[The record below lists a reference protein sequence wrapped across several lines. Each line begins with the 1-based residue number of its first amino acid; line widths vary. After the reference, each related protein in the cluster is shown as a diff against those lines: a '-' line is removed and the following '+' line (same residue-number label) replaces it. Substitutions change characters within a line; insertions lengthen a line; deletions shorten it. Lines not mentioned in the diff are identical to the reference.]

1 MGTQDVRT
9 DQDAEELRRF
19 TKKLLG
25 ELRAFEALL
34 DAEAFETGVSRIGAE
49 QEMFLVDPRW
59 RPAPRS
65 LEVLEALDDP
75 HYTTELALFNM
86 ECNLDPL
93 SMEGDCLRRMER
105 QIEELV
111 GRARQ
116 VAEPLGLHI
125 LLTGILP
132 TLAKSDLTLENMTPN
147 PRYFALNESLSKQRG
162 EEYHFRIRGRDELI
176 LTHDNVMVEACNT
189 SFQVH
194 FQVDPDQF
202 ARRYNVAQAVAAPV
216 LAAATN
222 SPLLFGRRLWR
233 ETRIALFQQSIDTRA
248 PKAHLRDQ
256 AARVSFGQNWIEE
269 SAAEIFREDVARFR
283 VLFGAEIEEDPFAA
297 IEAGRPPELKALRLH
312 NSTVYRWNRPC
323 YGISNGKPH
332 LRIENRIL
340 PSGPTPIDEMANA
353 AFWFG
358 LMRGVLD
365 EYGDI
370 TRQMDFGT
378 AKENFVAAARLG
390 LAAQFGWPGRENV
403 PAGDLVR
410 DELLPLAREGLE
422 HMEIDAADVDRYLG
436 VVEERV
442 TSGHT
447 GSQWLLDSF
456 GGMQKNGTPAERLAA
471 LVAATHERQIHP
483 DHPVHTWETA
493 RLEESGGW
501 HVHYQRVSQIMATD
515 LFTVHEDELIDL
527 VAHLMHWKHIR
538 HVPVED
544 SQHHLVGLV
553 THRSLLRLFQ
563 DGMVFGASE
572 PIPVRQIMQRDVV
585 TCTPETSTLDAIRLM
600 RENGIA
606 CLPVVSEDQKLVGIV
621 TERDFLEVAGEL
633 FEKVLSEGEAEPATD
648 PEAS

>member
-34 DAEAFETGVSRIGAE
+34 DAEAFETGISRIGAE

-75 HYTTELALFNM
+75 RYTTELALFNM

-93 SMEGDCLRRMER
+93 PMEGDCLRRMER

-111 GRARQ
+111 GRARE

-176 LTHDNVMVEACNT
+176 ITHDNVMVEACNT

-248 PKAHLRDQ
+248 PKSHLRDQ
-256 AARVSFGQNWIEE
+256 AARVSFGQDWIEE

-332 LRIENRIL
+332 IRIENRIL
-340 PSGPTPIDEMANA
+340 PSGPTPMDEMANA

-370 TRQMDFGT
+370 TQQMDFGT

-390 LAAQFGWPGRENV
+390 LAAQFGWPGQENV

-442 TSGHT
+442 TNGRT

-483 DHPVHTWETA
+483 DHPVHAWETA

-515 LFTVHEDELIDL
+515 LFTVHEDELVDL

-553 THRSLLRLFQ
+553 TNRSLLRLFQ
-563 DGMVFGASE
+563 DGMAFGASE

-585 TCTPETSTLDAIRLM
+585 TCTPETSTLDAIQMM

-606 CLPVVSEDQKLVGIV
+606 CLPVVSEDRKLVGIV
-621 TERDFLEVAGEL
+621 TEHDFLEVAGEL
-633 FEKVLSEGEAEPATD
+633 FEKVLSEGETEPATD
-648 PEAS
+648 QETS

>member
-75 HYTTELALFNM
+75 RYTTELALFNM

-93 SMEGDCLRRMER
+93 PMGGDCLRRMER

-111 GRARQ
+111 GRARE

-162 EEYHFRIRGRDELI
+162 EEYHFSIHGRDELI

-256 AARVSFGQNWIEE
+256 AARVSFGQDWIEE

-283 VLFGAEIEEDPFAA
+283 VLFGAEIEEDPFEA

-332 LRIENRIL
+332 IRIENRIL
-340 PSGPTPIDEMANA
+340 PSGPTPMDEMANA

-378 AKENFVAAARLG
+378 AKENFIAAARLG
-390 LAAQFGWPGRENV
+390 LGAQFGWPGRENI
-403 PAGDLVR
+403 PAAELVR

-422 HMEIDAADVDRYLG
+422 HMEIDAADIDRYLG
-436 VVEERV
+436 VLEERV
-442 TSGHT
+442 ADGRT

-456 GGMQKNGTPAERLAA
+456 DGMQENGTPAERLAA

-483 DHPVHTWETA
+483 DHPVHAWETA

-515 LFTVHEDELIDL
+515 LFTVPEDELIDL

-563 DGMVFGASE
+563 DGMAFGASE
-572 PIPVRQIMQRDVV
+572 PIPVRQIMERDVV

-633 FEKVLSEGEAEPATD
+633 FEKVLSEGETEPATD
-648 PEAS
+648 QETS